1 MPQNKDL
8 ILKTPSG
15 AFAARDYGGSGRDV
29 LLIHGTG
36 HNLEVWAPLVE
47 LLRPKFHLTAFDMRG
62 HGQTPAD
69 SASPEQYW
77 RDIGPVSKALGL
89 NKPLLVGH
97 STGGYAVTAYA
108 ASGGDC
114 SAIAILDGFT
124 LDNRKT
130 PEEAKGWYLPKE
142 QLWEMFRY
150 GWKAGEAEKEEYVAQ
165 VCAKAPG
172 DWLNDGLD
180 PALIAAFT
188 SRSFL
193 RAEDSWVRRPTME
206 EISIVANPDP
216 TEGMYPSV
224 DIYDKVAVPAAF
236 VFATKGL
243 YTNRRQDAEAAAS
256 KKPDRLFIPVE
267 AAHNLHMQKPAE
279 IAAGILK
286 LSELV

>member
-1 MPQNKDL
+1 MPQTNDL
-8 ILKTPSG
+8 ILNTPSG
-15 AFAARDYGGSGRDV
+15 VFAARDYGGAGRDI
-29 LLIHGTG
+29 LFIHGTG

-47 LLRPKFHLTAFDMRG
+47 LLRPRFHLTAFDMRG
-62 HGQTPAD
+62 HGQTPTD
-69 SASPEQYW
+69 SEWPEQYW
-77 RDIGPVSKALGL
+77 RDIGPVAEALGL
-89 NKPLLVGH
+89 KKPLLVGH

-142 QLWEMFRY
+142 QLWDMFRY
-150 GWKAGEAEKEEYVAQ
+150 GWQTGEAEKEDHVAQ

-180 PALIAAFT
+180 PSLIAAFT
-188 SRSFL
+188 RRSFM
-193 RAEDSWVRRPTME
+193 RSGDSWVRRPTME

-216 TEGMYPSV
+216 TAGMYPSV
-224 DIYDKVAVPAAF
+224 DIYDKVSVPAAF
-236 VFATKGL
+236 IFATKGL
-243 YTNRRQDAEAAAS
+243 YANRRKDAESVAAQKS
-256 KKPDRLFIPVE
+256 NRLFIPVD

-279 IAAGILK
+279 VAAGILK
-286 LSELV
+286 LAALG